1 MKRYL
6 MNKSED
12 KKTQETGVND
22 FLLSDVSLKV
32 FLFLNIISLKRRVV
46 DIQCDISYTTSTA
59 AIDPR
64 HSKVDAAE

>member
-1 MKRYL
+1 M
-6 MNKSED
+6 
-12 KKTQETGVND
+12 ND

-59 AIDPR
+59 AIDP
-64 HSKVDAAE
+64 HHLKVDAAE

>member
-32 FLFLNIISLKRRVV
+32 FLFLNIISLKRRV

-64 HSKVDAAE
+64 HLKVDAAE

>member
-1 MKRYL
+1 M
-6 MNKSED
+6 
-12 KKTQETGVND
+12 ND

-64 HSKVDAAE
+64 YLKVDAAE

>member
-1 MKRYL
+1 

-12 KKTQETGVND
+12 KKTQL
-22 FLLSDVSLKV
+22 LLSDVSLKV